1 MLSGFRSRKIFLG
14 NLPRHLTP
22 RDLQDD
28 FAKFGTITA
37 CHLKTNPD
45 GTIRGF
51 GFIEFRETK
60 EANVVLS
67 HFRKN
72 ANMYKNAK
80 ITVEPAR
87 NKKARL
93 YIGNIPKNLTPKQLE
108 KDFEKFGKLWCCQ
121 IQATPQGRSK
131 GFGYLHF
138 EDETSAHAA
147 LREYGDDPYY
157 RGRRIKLQ
165 PAKTKKGD
173 SDEEMKEHL
182 VNAEKAARKS
192 EKPRRSKSANPN
204 RKPNRRPSGIPVKI
218 CPIKTDKVLKSV
230 NNRKGK
236 GPSASTIVRKASG
249 KSAAPTAFTHQI
261 RVAPPTAREKAA
273 SRKGKENNPPLGLKN
288 KSLLKRNPKTPTRA
302 NLEQRVTVRPTPNRR
317 KTRSP
322 KTPDRRTKAAP
333 GYPEKYDRAE
343 RLTTTRRSSE
353 RRKSDRTTK
362 NTKNEPQTNSSRKC
376 DSNLTENAKAA
387 DVEEPFEFD
396 YLQSSPASSEFDQSL
411 DGRYSSSPGK
421 TFGSKLVSSATT
433 AYPNSPF
440 DASTN
445 ASFEGQSSGS
455 LNESYEPFTDD
466 AQSWPAVFRDVEENY
481 VDNEPRTN
489 YERPLSESNR
499 LASKFSEQMFNTR
512 APMLNGFSPNHF
524 NPANRNQ
531 IPHFQQN
538 EHEKPSEN
546 NRLFEEMNPFDKKFH
561 TEDAF
566 VDTPLNRKF
575 NNVNIHQPHFTNKRP
590 LEQPFLS
597 SSSPRTIQPKI
608 NALANKT
615 WSPWNFSLYPQ

>member
-1 MLSGFRSRKIFLG
+1 MPQLIFDVG
-14 NLPRHLTP
+14 DNYP
-22 RDLQDD
+22 LQ
-28 FAKFGTITA
+28 KFL
-37 CHLKTNPD
+37 HKMS
-45 GTIRGF
+45 
-51 GFIEFRETK
+51 K
-60 EANVVLS
+60 E
-67 HFRKN
+67 
-72 ANMYKNAK
+72 
-80 ITVEPAR
+80 EW
-87 NKKARL
+87 
-93 YIGNIPKNLTPKQLE
+93 LE
-108 KDFEKFGKLWCCQ
+108 
-121 IQATPQGRSK
+121 
-131 GFGYLHF
+131 
-138 EDETSAHAA
+138 
-147 LREYGDDPYY
+147 
-157 RGRRIKLQ
+157 
-165 PAKTKKGD
+165 
-173 SDEEMKEHL
+173 
-182 VNAEKAARKS
+182 N
-192 EKPRRSKSANPN
+192 
-204 RKPNRRPSGIPVKI
+204 
-218 CPIKTDKVLKSV
+218 
-230 NNRKGK
+230 
-236 GPSASTIVRKASG
+236 
-249 KSAAPTAFTHQI
+249 
-261 RVAPPTAREKAA
+261 
-273 SRKGKENNPPLGLKN
+273 
-288 KSLLKRNPKTPTRA
+288 
-302 NLEQRVTVRPTPNRR
+302 
-317 KTRSP
+317 
-322 KTPDRRTKAAP
+322 
-333 GYPEKYDRAE
+333 
-343 RLTTTRRSSE
+343 
-353 RRKSDRTTK
+353 
-362 NTKNEPQTNSSRKC
+362 
-376 DSNLTENAKAA
+376 
-387 DVEEPFEFD
+387 VEEPFEFD

-421 TFGSKLVSSATT
+421 TFGSKLVSSAAT

-575 NNVNIHQPHFTNKRP
+575 NNVNVHQPHFTNKRP